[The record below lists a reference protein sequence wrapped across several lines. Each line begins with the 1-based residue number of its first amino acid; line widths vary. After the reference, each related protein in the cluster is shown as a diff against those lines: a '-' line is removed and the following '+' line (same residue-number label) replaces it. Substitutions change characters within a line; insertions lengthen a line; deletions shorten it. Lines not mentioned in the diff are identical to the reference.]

1 MPLKLV
7 RLESDDEFEELVRCE
22 FAAFE
27 TPRIKLLD
35 LYFPRLNGRE
45 AAIQSAIK
53 LQTAWHRAAP
63 TSTWLKVIDTDNHDQ
78 VVGGA
83 CWHVFD
89 ANPYAVESQ
98 VDCNWFPSNEERD
111 IANHLYNKQIRGP
124 RMTYMRKPHVCKIP
138 PPMVVRD
145 RTERETEEKIACV

>member
-7 RLESDDEFEELVRCE
+7 RLESDDEFDELVRCE

-27 TPRIKLLD
+27 MPHIKLLD

-53 LQTAWHRAAP
+53 LQSAWHRASP
-63 TSTWLKVIDTDNHDQ
+63 TSTWLKVIDTDNDDQ

-83 CWHVFD
+83 CWHVYD
-89 ANPYAVESQ
+89 TDPYAVASQ
-98 VDCNWFPSNEERD
+98 VDCNWFPSGEERD
-111 IANHLYNKQIRGP
+111 MANHLYNKQIRGP
-124 RMTYMRKPHVCKIP
+124 RTTYMRKPHVCKLL
-138 PPMVVRD
+138 RQWCSG
-145 RTERETEEKIACV
+145 RGGR

>member
-7 RLESDDEFEELVRCE
+7 RLESDDEFDELVRCE

-53 LQTAWHRAAP
+53 LQSAWHRAAT

-83 CWHVFD
+83 CWHVYD
-89 ANPYAVESQ
+89 TDPYAVASE
-98 VDCNWFPSNEERD
+98 VDCNWFPAGEERE

-124 RMTYMRKPHVCKIP
+124 RTTYMRKPHVCKLMTLIFA
-138 PPMVVRD
+138 R
-145 RTERETEEKIACV
+145 EREGRQIAFVHVR